1 MVLDMEN
8 APSQDE
14 IREAIGDAIESIDRW
29 RFRTFCAAAAWV
41 LCCAAIYPFMAGHS
55 LHVYWDS
62 IKFLVFL
69 PTLIAPVAL
78 IFCAISWWGAS
89 SDVRSMKKLSREDL

>member
-1 MVLDMEN
+1 MVLDIEN

-29 RFRTFCAAAAWV
+29 RFRTFCAVAFWV
-41 LCCAAIYPFMAGHS
+41 FCCVVIYPFMAGHS
-55 LHVYWDS
+55 LHAYWQS
-62 IKFLVFL
+62 IKFLIFL

-78 IFCAISWWGAS
+78 TFCAISWWGAR
-89 SDVRSMKKLSREDL
+89 SDVRSLRKLSSDL